1 MGESKRVSPILATM
15 IVVALAAAAGLIGLE
30 RRDARSGF
38 RIVSFP
44 ASVDEASVLGALAGV
59 GVDDA
64 VASSTALVP
73 LSDFVRVSAVPFR
86 DANLRAPPG
95 DPRRTPLLD
104 ELERRF
110 SVTGPDGE
118 PWRVIYLPNPSRAR
132 DEAAATALS
141 GLGTPW
147 AWDLSP
153 GGGGG
158 TFLWLPASAWAIW
171 LVARKPRRGRLGRA
185 IISLSWLPL
194 LPGATLTRGLLFIAL
209 EAASMTADRAIGSY
223 GHASREARA
232 ARFRAARLLWPYAVA
247 VAALV
252 AIDPA
257 SLAYVAASILLLFGL
272 VYLRPRMLRAIR
284 RRSTH
289 EPPAFRSLTEAG
301 SLSNARGIARV
312 LPLPIAALFA
322 VYAFMPAA
330 GAGNAPE
337 SAAFLVER
345 GQRRSGDYAESL
357 IARQLDY
364 QYAITFGR
372 IGDIAWGDGSYAP
385 VYRYR
390 EEDGRMRLIEAPGE
404 DRTEWPR
411 GTFDGAKAALASPG
425 PVSVREDSVKTAA
438 RGESALQ

>member
-1 MGESKRVSPILATM
+1 VGESKRVSPILATM

-44 ASVDEASVLGALAGV
+44 GSVDEASVLGALAGV

-153 GGGGG
+153 ARGG

-185 IISLSWLPL
+185 ILSLSWLPL
-194 LPGATLTRGLLFIAL
+194 LPGTTLTRGLLFIAL
-209 EAASMTADRAIGSY
+209 EAATMTADRAIGAPSDTP
-223 GHASREARA
+223 REARA
-232 ARFRAARLLWPYAVA
+232 ARLRAARLLWPYAVA

-257 SLAYVAASILLLFGL
+257 SLAYVAASILLLCGL
-272 VYLRPRMLRAIR
+272 AYLRPRILRAIR

-301 SLSNARGIARV
+301 ALSNARGIARV
-312 LPLPIAALFA
+312 LPLPVAALFA

-337 SAAFLVER
+337 SDAFLVER

-372 IGDIAWGDGSYAP
+372 IGDVAWGDGSYAP

-390 EEDGRMRLIEAPGE
+390 EEDGRMRLTEAPGE

-411 GTFDGAKAALASPG
+411 GTFDGAKAALAFPG
-425 PVSVREDSVKTAA
+425 PVSIREDSGKKAA